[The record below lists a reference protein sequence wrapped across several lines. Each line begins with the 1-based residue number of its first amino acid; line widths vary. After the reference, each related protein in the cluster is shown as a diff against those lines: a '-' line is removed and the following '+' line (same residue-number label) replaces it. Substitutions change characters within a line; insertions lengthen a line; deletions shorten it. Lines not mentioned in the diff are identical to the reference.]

1 MAAMQ
6 SYEVDLLPFLQRHD
20 RLFPMRFTAEIG
32 APFAFLFSGVIAG
45 VYVHHLFLEKLF
57 DRLFDLNLVSA
68 RTNAK
73 DVFVLFLAQERGL
86 LRQRRGINDV
96 EGFVH
101 LPPFVLSASCASPP
115 SVIKIFSKESS
126 CSVFTSLA
134 RASVTGLTLRADL
147 QVFSSNP
154 SDTIS
159 IRFALVCFVT
169 NWTNALVL

>member
-1 MAAMQ
+1 
-6 SYEVDLLPFLQRHD
+6 
-20 RLFPMRFTAEIG
+20 MRFTAEIS

-45 VYVHHLFLEKLF
+45 VYVHHLFLEKRF

-73 DVFVLFLAQERGL
+73 DVFVLCLAQERGL
-86 LRQRRGINDV
+86 LCQRGGFNDV

-101 LPPFVLSASCASPP
+101 LLPFLSASFASPP

-134 RASVTGLTLRADL
+134 LASVTALTLRADL

-154 SDTIS
+154 SDTIR
-159 IRFALVCFVT
+159 IRFALVCFLS
-169 NWTNALVL
+169 NWTNTLVLISFTANSPIVSTSPAPIRSLRAF